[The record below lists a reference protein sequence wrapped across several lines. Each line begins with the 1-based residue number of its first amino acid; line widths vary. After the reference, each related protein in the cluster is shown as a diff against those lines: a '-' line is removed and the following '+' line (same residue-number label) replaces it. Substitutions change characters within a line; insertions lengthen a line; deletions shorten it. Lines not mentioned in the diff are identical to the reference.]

1 MSDYIYQKFGKI
13 QPLWEVPGVA
23 SINLQ
28 LVHDFEQTLPKGDQP
43 FQLYTFPNTK
53 WYQGNYH
60 ARRTEGTWCDSS
72 RL

>member
-1 MSDYIYQKFGKI
+1 MSDYIFTRSLGKSN
-13 QPLWEVPGVA
+13 LYGGSGAA

-28 LVHDFEQTLPKGDQP
+28 LVHVLNK
-43 FQLYTFPNTK
+43 LYLKVTNLSSSILSNTK